1 MRQKGFTLIEVLVV
15 MAVGG
20 MLMVGVVASIFQVAT
35 GTSRS
40 NSQGIVLT
48 DVNRAAWHITKDL
61 QMTQS
66 TDMGFTEV
74 PVVVVL
80 SPESSVTLRWTD
92 FTSAFEPEGAEKNH
106 SSTYSLTDN
115 GELVQTYDGTVS
127 IVGRHITYLRFTQQE
142 PWVVNVVI
150 TSTGPTTQQRSKT
163 LEFSVHMRS
172 GGMAE

>member
-1 MRQKGFTLIEVLVV
+1 MRQKGFTLIEVLVA

-20 MLMVGVVASIFQVAT
+20 VLMMGVVASIFGVAT

-61 QMTQS
+61 QMANS
-66 TDMGFTEV
+66 TGITAGES
-74 PVVVVL
+74 VVL

-92 FTSAFEPEGAEKNH
+92 YTSAFEPEGAEKNH
-106 SSTYSLTDN
+106 TSKYSLTDN
-115 GELVQTYDGTVS
+115 GELVRTYDSTPPS
-127 IVGRHITYLRFTQQE
+127 IVGRHIKSLRFTQQE
-142 PWVVNVVI
+142 EWGVNVVI
-150 TSTGPTTQQRSKT
+150 IATGPTTQQRSKT

-172 GGMAE
+172 WGTAE

>member
-20 MLMVGVVASIFQVAT
+20 VLMAGVVASIFQVFT
-35 GTSRS
+35 FTSRS

-48 DVNRAAWHITKDL
+48 DVHRAAWHITKDL
-61 QMTQS
+61 QMANS
-66 TDMGFTEV
+66 TGIAVEDS
-74 PVVVVL
+74 VVL
-80 SPESSVTLRWTD
+80 SPASSVTLRWID

-115 GELVQTYDGTVS
+115 GELVRTYDGTVR
-127 IVGRHITYLRFTQQE
+127 IAGRHITSLRFTQQE
-142 PWVVNVVI
+142 PWVVSVVI
-150 TSTGPTTQQRSKT
+150 TATGPTTQQRSKT

-172 GGMAE
+172 WGMAE

>member
-20 MLMVGVVASIFQVAT
+20 VIMAGTVGAIYQVVW

-48 DVNRAAWHITKDL
+48 DVNQAAWHITKDL
-61 QMTQS
+61 QMANS
-66 TDMGFTEV
+66 TGIAVEDS
-74 PVVVVL
+74 VVL
-80 SPESSVTLRWTD
+80 SPESSVTLRWID
-92 FTSAFEPEGAEKNH
+92 FTSAFDPEGAEKNH

-115 GELVQTYDGTVS
+115 GKLVRTYDGTASV
-127 IVGRHITYLRFTQQE
+127 VGRYITYIGFTQQE
-142 PWVVNVVI
+142 EWAVNVVI
-150 TSTGPTTQQRSKT
+150 TSTEPTTQQRSKT

-172 GGMAE
+172 WGTAE

>member
-20 MLMVGVVASIFQVAT
+20 VVMMGIVASIFQVAT

-61 QMTQS
+61 QMANS
-66 TDMGFTEV
+66 TGITVDDS
-74 PVVVVL
+74 VVL
-80 SPESSVTLRWTD
+80 SPGTTATLRWTD

-106 SSTYSLTDN
+106 SSAYSLTDS
-115 GELVQTYDGTVS
+115 GELVRTYDGTVN
-127 IVGRHITYLRFTQQE
+127 IVGRHITSLRFTQQKE
-142 PWVVNVVI
+142 WVVNVVI

-172 GGMAE
+172 GGMPE

>member
-1 MRQKGFTLIEVLVV
+1 MRQKGFTLIEILVV

-20 MLMVGVVASIFQVAT
+20 MVMMGVVASICQVAT

-61 QMTQS
+61 QMAHS
-66 TDMGFTEV
+66 TGMTVDES
-74 PVVVVL
+74 VVL
-80 SPESSVTLRWTD
+80 SPGTTVRLSWTD
-92 FTSAFEPEGAEKNH
+92 YTTYFEDPDAEKNH
-106 SSTYSLTDN
+106 SSTYSLTDS
-115 GELVQTYDGTVS
+115 GELVRTYDGTLS
-127 IVGRHITYLRFTQQE
+127 IVGRHITSLRFTQQE
-142 PWVVNVVI
+142 EWVVNVFI

-172 GGMAE
+172 WGTAE